1 MENVLKIFK
10 ALSDE
15 TRLRIFNIL
24 ANHELNVNEIVQVL
38 QMGQSR
44 VSRHLKILSDCGL
57 VRSRRDGSFVY
68 YQSEQD
74 ETKQILMT
82 FIKNTL
88 PDTEELGMDFAR
100 SATIVGERKQKTRK
114 FFNRMAENWDAL
126 KRDIFGNLDLNREL
140 TEKGAG
146 RHASVAVDLGCGTGE
161 LMELACRISDLVIG
175 VDSSTKMLD
184 QARTRL
190 KDLNAKL
197 DFRLGEIEHIPLK
210 DSEADLAF
218 INMVLNHIA
227 VPANV
232 IRETRRILKPGGLFV
247 LADLSK
253 HNFENIKSRF
263 GSHWMGFE
271 KEEIEKW
278 LTEAG
283 FTLED
288 VAVYPVELGLEVNVF
303 TALKPSP

>member
-10 ALSDE
+10 ALSDQ

-24 ANHELNVNEIVQVL
+24 AGHELNVNEIVEVL

-44 VSRHLKILSDCGL
+44 ISRHLKILSDCGL

-74 ETKQILMT
+74 ENRQILMK
-82 FIKNTL
+82 FIRNTL
-88 PDTEELGMDFAR
+88 PETQELETDFAR
-100 SATIVGERKQKTRK
+100 SEAIVGERKQKTRS
-114 FFNRMAENWDAL
+114 FFNKVAENWDAL
-126 KRDIFGNLDLNREL
+126 KRDIFGDFDLNRAL
-140 TEKGAG
+140 LEKGV
-146 RHASVAVDLGCGTGE
+146 HARTAVDLGCGTGE
-161 LMELACRISDLVIG
+161 LMEVVSGISDLVIG
-175 VDSSTKMLD
+175 VDSSAKMLD

-190 KDLNAKL
+190 KNHNARL

-232 IRETRRILKPGGLFV
+232 IRETRRILKPGGLFI

-283 FTLED
+283 FTLKEVTD
-288 VAVYPVELGLEVNVF
+288 YPVELDLEVNVF
-303 TALKPSP
+303 TAVKPNP

>member
-10 ALSDE
+10 ALSDQ

-24 ANHELNVNEIVQVL
+24 AGHELNVNEIVEVL

-74 ETKQILMT
+74 ETRQTLMK
-82 FIKNTL
+82 FIRNAL
-88 PDTEELGMDFAR
+88 PETEELEMDFAR
-100 SATIVGERKQKTRK
+100 SATIVGERKQKTRS
-114 FFNRMAENWDAL
+114 FFNKVAENWDSL
-126 KRDIFGNLDLNREL
+126 KQDIFGDFDLNRVL
-140 TEKGAG
+140 LEKSVRAG
-146 RHASVAVDLGCGTGE
+146 TAVDLGCGTGE
-161 LMELACRISDLVIG
+161 LMEFVSGISDLVIG

-184 QARTRL
+184 QARARL
-190 KDLNAKL
+190 KDINARF

-218 INMVLNHIA
+218 INMVLTHIA
-227 VPANV
+227 VPVNV
-232 IRETRRILKPGGLFV
+232 IRETRRILKPGGFFI

-263 GSHWMGFE
+263 GSQWMGFE
-271 KEEIEKW
+271 KDEIEKW
-278 LTEAG
+278 ITEAG
-283 FTLED
+283 FTLEN
-288 VAVYPVELGLEVNVF
+288 VTEYPVELDLTVNVF
-303 TALKPSP
+303 TAVKPNL

>member
-1 MENVLKIFK
+1 METVLKIFK
-10 ALSDE
+10 ALSDQ

-44 VSRHLKILSDCGL
+44 ISRHLKILSDCGL

-74 ETKQILMT
+74 ETRQLLMK
-82 FIKNTL
+82 FIKNAL
-88 PDTEELGMDFAR
+88 PETEELGMDFAR
-100 SATIVGERKQKTRK
+100 SATIVGERKQKTRS
-114 FFNRMAENWDAL
+114 FFNKVAENWDAL
-126 KRDIFGNLDLNREL
+126 KRDIFGDFDLNRAL
-140 TEKGAG
+140 VEKGVRAG
-146 RHASVAVDLGCGTGE
+146 TAVDLGCGTGE
-161 LMELACRISDLVIG
+161 LMEIVSGISDQVIG

-184 QARTRL
+184 QARSRL
-190 KDLNAKL
+190 KDLNARL

-232 IRETRRILKPGGLFV
+232 IRETRRILKPGGLFI

-253 HNFENIKSRF
+253 HNFENVKSRF

-271 KEEIEKW
+271 KNEIEKW

-283 FTLED
+283 FTLKD
-288 VAVYPVELGLEVNVF
+288 VSVYPVELDLEVNVF
-303 TALKPSP
+303 TAVKPNS

>member
-10 ALSDE
+10 ALSDQ

-24 ANHELNVNEIVQVL
+24 AGHELNVNEIVEVL

-44 VSRHLKILSDCGL
+44 ISRHLKILSDCGL

-74 ETKQILMT
+74 ETRQTLMK
-82 FIKNTL
+82 FIRNVL
-88 PDTEELGMDFAR
+88 PETEELELDFAR
-100 SATIVGERKQKTRK
+100 SATIVGERKQRTRS
-114 FFNRMAENWDAL
+114 FFNKMAENWDSL
-126 KRDIFGNLDLNREL
+126 KQDIFGDFDLNRVL
-140 TEKGAG
+140 LEK
-146 RHASVAVDLGCGTGE
+146 SVRSGTAVDLGCGTGE
-161 LMELACRISDLVIG
+161 LMERVSGISDLVIG

-184 QARTRL
+184 QARSRL
-190 KDLNAKL
+190 KDINARF

-210 DSEADLAF
+210 DSEADLAL

-227 VPANV
+227 VPVNV
-232 IRETRRILKPGGLFV
+232 IRETRRILKPGGVFI

-263 GSHWMGFE
+263 GSQWMGFE
-271 KEEIEKW
+271 KDEIEKW
-278 LTEAG
+278 LTETG
-283 FTLED
+283 FTLENVTD
-288 VAVYPVELGLEVNVF
+288 YPVELDLTVNVF
-303 TALKPSP
+303 TAVKPNL

>member
-1 MENVLKIFK
+1 METIIKIFK
-10 ALSDE
+10 ALSDQ

-44 VSRHLKILSDCGL
+44 ISRHLKILSDCGL

-74 ETKQILMT
+74 ETRQILMK
-82 FIKNTL
+82 FIRNAL
-88 PDTEELGMDFAR
+88 PETEELEMDFAR
-100 SATIVGERKQKTRK
+100 SATIVGERKQKTRS
-114 FFNRMAENWDAL
+114 FFNKMAENWDAL
-126 KRDIFGNLDLNREL
+126 KRDIFGDIDLNRTL
-140 TEKGAG
+140 LEKSVPAG
-146 RHASVAVDLGCGTGE
+146 TAVDLGCGTGE
-161 LMELACRISDLVIG
+161 LMELLSGISDQVIG

-184 QARTRL
+184 QARSRL
-190 KDLNAKL
+190 KDLNARL

-232 IRETRRILKPGGLFV
+232 IRETRRILKPGGLFI

-283 FTLED
+283 FTLKEVTD
-288 VAVYPVELGLEVNVF
+288 YPVELGLEINVF
-303 TALKPSP
+303 TAVKPTP

>member
-1 MENVLKIFK
+1 METIVKIFK
-10 ALSDE
+10 ALSDQ

-44 VSRHLKILSDCGL
+44 ISRHLKILSDCGL

-74 ETKQILMT
+74 ETRQILMK
-82 FIKNTL
+82 FIRNAL
-88 PDTEELGMDFAR
+88 PETEELEMDFAR
-100 SATIVGERKQKTRK
+100 SATIVGERKQKTRS
-114 FFNRMAENWDAL
+114 FFNKMAENWDAL
-126 KRDIFGNLDLNREL
+126 KRDIFGDFDLNRTL
-140 TEKGAG
+140 LEKSVPAG
-146 RHASVAVDLGCGTGE
+146 TAVDLGCGTGE
-161 LMELACRISDLVIG
+161 LMELLSGISDQVIG

-190 KDLNAKL
+190 KDLNARL

-232 IRETRRILKPGGLFV
+232 IRETRRILKPGGLFI

-283 FTLED
+283 FTLKEVTD
-288 VAVYPVELGLEVNVF
+288 YPVELDLEINVF
-303 TALKPSP
+303 TAVKPTP

>member
-1 MENVLKIFK
+1 METVLKIFK
-10 ALSDE
+10 ALSDQ

-24 ANHELNVNEIVQVL
+24 AGHELNVNEIVEVL

-44 VSRHLKILSDCGL
+44 ISRHLKILSDCGL

-74 ETKQILMT
+74 ETRQILMR
-82 FIKNTL
+82 FIRNAL
-88 PDTEELGMDFAR
+88 PETQELGMDFAR
-100 SATIVGERKQKTRK
+100 SATIVGERKQKTRS
-114 FFNRMAENWDAL
+114 FFNKVAENWDAL
-126 KRDIFGNLDLNREL
+126 KLDIFGDFDLNRAL
-140 TEKGAG
+140 VEKGVRAG
-146 RHASVAVDLGCGTGE
+146 CAVDLGCGTGE
-161 LMELACRISDLVIG
+161 LMELISDISDQVIG
-175 VDSSTKMLD
+175 VDSSPKMLD
-184 QARTRL
+184 QARTRM
-190 KDLNAKL
+190 KDLNARF

-232 IRETRRILKPGGLFV
+232 IRETCRILKPGGFFI

-271 KEEIEKW
+271 KDEIEKW

-283 FTLED
+283 FMVKD
-288 VAVYPVELGLEVNVF
+288 VTDYPVELDLEVNVF
-303 TALKPSP
+303 TAVKPNL